1 MKLWKE
7 CPHKRK
13 LVYEDKLKG
22 FVGNIYTAFGTAV
35 HLACEKGYTENS
47 DSEERKKIFTKSF
60 EEESDRLGIEKDS
73 DWQKFKDQGLILSS
87 EAVTV
92 TKQYFPD
99 WEVFS
104 AEEKLYESIESEN
117 YNFKGFIDLILK
129 KDDKYILIDWKTCSW
144 GWDARRKSD
153 KMTVYQLSYY
163 KNFFAKKYNIDLN
176 NIEITLPVSKKVIGI
191 KLLTGKEEKAIAE
204 DLKASKKIG
213 SMVSPELTTRLRYT
227 IKSIDGDTNQA
238 TINNFANNIL
248 SRDSLHL
255 RQEMKKVT
263 PDIELIQEV
272 EIGGDTVEVD
282 IPMTV
287 NFFWP
292 GSER

>member
-1 MKLWKE
+1 MSNSGQKHISFSELKLWKE

-73 DWQKFKDQGLILSS
+73 EWQKFKDQGLILSS

-176 NIEITLPVSKKVIGI
+176 NIETYFILLKRTAKKNRVELLRVTNGQKRLDNSK
-191 KLLTGKEEKAIAE
+191 KLLTNALVNI
-204 DLKASKKIG
+204 KKGFNIKN
-213 SMVSPELTTRLRYT
+213 RLSCRFCEFKNTEYCT
-227 IKSIDGDTNQA
+227 
-238 TINNFANNIL
+238 
-248 SRDSLHL
+248 
-255 RQEMKKVT
+255 
-263 PDIELIQEV
+263 
-272 EIGGDTVEVD
+272 
-282 IPMTV
+282 
-287 NFFWP
+287 
-292 GSER
+292 